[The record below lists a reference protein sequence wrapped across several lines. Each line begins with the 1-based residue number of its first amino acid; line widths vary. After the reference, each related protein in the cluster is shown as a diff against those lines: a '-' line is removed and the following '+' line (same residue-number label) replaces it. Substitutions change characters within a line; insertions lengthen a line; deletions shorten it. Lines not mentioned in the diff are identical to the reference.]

1 VDLDTLLSTDWF
13 YVTNVTET
21 TLNGIEPISG
31 GVAPAFNWPLSGA
44 VINID
49 GTVTPPPSTSIA
61 GTLAPNNVSRPP
73 LENRERARPNSVET
87 HVIQLPPLHI
97 RTFAVDLLARPT
109 EKQSNSDQLQ

>member
-31 GVAPAFNWPLSGA
+31 VAPAFSWPLSGA
-44 VINID
+44 VINVD
-49 GTVTPPPSTSIA
+49 GTVTPPPSIA
-61 GTLAPNNVSRPP
+61 DTVASNNVSRPP
-73 LENRERARPNSVET
+73 LDNRERAHANSVET

-109 EKQSNSDQLQ
+109 EKQSNSDLLE